1 MKGTDCESLI
11 ADKQAQIHRQQP
23 FGVNFTTRQVSKCEE
38 GRPDVRLLSVIC
50 MTDHKH
56 QQAVDSLSQT
66 RSSLW
71 KRAVQFTF
79 SSQVVRRGRDRSAV
93 MLKGHSTDLDKHSF
107 YWISFERLL
116 NSDRMFNNSQHQ
128 HFHFFVPLNVKR
140 LYFYSCT
147 RMTETLYSV
156 CSLRIS
162 VSEAESILN

>member
-1 MKGTDCESLI
+1 M
-11 ADKQAQIHRQQP
+11 
-23 FGVNFTTRQVSKCEE
+23 
-38 GRPDVRLLSVIC
+38 
-50 MTDHKH
+50 
-56 QQAVDSLSQT
+56 
-66 RSSLW
+66 
-71 KRAVQFTF
+71 
-79 SSQVVRRGRDRSAV
+79 RRGRDRSAV
-93 MLKGHSTDLDKHSF
+93 MLKEHSTDLDKHSF

-162 VSEAESILN
+162 KWSWIDTELNKKQDDCDDAQLWTTFICSSIFVSTSYCMFNMCAKQASCQCLHHWGLKGAARWILLPLDGVWLAVPLSVLC